1 MAANNVRP
9 IRCIETGLVYPSVVS
24 AAEALGVHRSGLYKC
39 ALGELDTCAGYH
51 WEYVGDGHMIRPGKP
66 KKPDKPRSAP
76 SMTIYEVQEE
86 AARRTRETGRR
97 VRYAH
102 IQIEETVALI
112 RQRDT
117 AAAAKLEKLKRR
129 AKLKKDGKGEG
140 E

>member
-1 MAANNVRP
+1 RP